1 MNQFR
6 KRLEGS
12 NGLSI
17 LREVRD
23 GEKRL
28 ICYTSFSDSESLW
41 QIVATDGVDVWS
53 LSLSEQELRNL
64 GGAEP
69 DASFVG
75 DVSCCLERGELGLL
89 WTASH
94 LTLCLKIATP
104 PLELKLYEL
113 SAAQCRLQLQGLVFD
128 LWARLDSAH
137 SKLAD
142 CQKQLATKE
151 TRHEEHIVV
160 ENTKPTAGN
169 SRAKRPIGASL
180 VNPSLKRY
188 GLVECMAWP

>member
-53 LSLSEQELRNL
+53 LSLSEQELVRL
-64 GGAEP
+64 LAGY
-69 DASFVG
+69 
-75 DVSCCLERGELGLL
+75 VS
-89 WTASH
+89 W
-94 LTLCLKIATP
+94 
-104 PLELKLYEL
+104 
-113 SAAQCRLQLQGLVFD
+113 
-128 LWARLDSAH
+128 
-137 SKLAD
+137 
-142 CQKQLATKE
+142 
-151 TRHEEHIVV
+151 
-160 ENTKPTAGN
+160 
-169 SRAKRPIGASL
+169 
-180 VNPSLKRY
+180 
-188 GLVECMAWP
+188 